1 MSFTDSG
8 LASGITYYFKVKA
21 TSSSGSSVLSAA
33 VPGTTVNSG
42 PVDLLPGIITFS
54 GNSVPGG
61 GSLPVSLP
69 IVNNGSG
76 AVTQS
81 FVVNFYSALT
91 GTFAP
96 LTDTLV
102 GSATVSS
109 GVGSNS
115 STMANSTL
123 TIPALGMNQTY
134 SFMPLRMRGR

>member
-1 MSFTDSG
+1 
-8 LASGITYYFKVKA
+8 
-21 TSSSGSSVLSAA
+21 

-96 LTDTLV
+96 RTPWWVALPSLLEW
-102 GSATVSS
+102 GAT
-109 GVGSNS
+109 
-115 STMANSTL
+115 
-123 TIPALGMNQTY
+123 PAPWPT
-134 SFMPLRMRGR
+134 PP

>member
-61 GSLPVSLP
+61 GEPPGEPS
-69 IVNNGSG
+69 
-76 AVTQS
+76 
-81 FVVNFYSALT
+81 
-91 GTFAP
+91 
-96 LTDTLV
+96 DCE
-102 GSATVSS
+102 
-109 GVGSNS
+109 
-115 STMANSTL
+115 
-123 TIPALGMNQTY
+123 
-134 SFMPLRMRGR
+134 